1 MWEFLFRCV
10 CVEGG
15 VGAGVGGWGGEMF
28 LFGCFT
34 CRAGSAELFAEFYAV
49 LAGSS
54 SAGFLSRRTIVTYLP
69 LLFRLASITGRRL

>member
-1 MWEFLFRCV
+1 M
-10 CVEGG
+10 G
-15 VGAGVGGWGGEMF
+15 VGVGVCGGEMF

-34 CRAGSAELFAEFYAV
+34 CRAGSAELFAEFHGNFHAV

-54 SAGFLSRRTIVTYLP
+54 SAGFLSRKTIVTLMP